1 MLKEDSS
8 LETVS
13 HLMVCFSPVLQ
24 MVLESGEV
32 TLRARALEAR
42 ARRVREE
49 TILKLVL
56 LVNCFRSGKLKQIRE
71 RVTNSWKQE

>member
-32 TLRARALEAR
+32 TLRARAPEAR

-49 TILKLVL
+49 TILKLG
-56 LVNCFRSGKLKQIRE
+56 FWYYRSGKLNRFVSE
-71 RVTNSWKQE
+71 